1 MEIGESSVQ
10 DGYAEVWWEG
20 SHYFLR
26 MLANQV
32 RARMLYFDRIDP
44 KWEGLYTLDLGCG
57 GGFLSEAL
65 ANRGARVIGI
75 DPWCAVLRVARAHSQ
90 ISKLNIQ
97 YVASAGESLPLDDS
111 CMDRVVCV
119 DTLEHVFDLKKVL
132 AEVYRVLRPGG
143 VFFFDTVNRTWLARI
158 LVVRLLEDIVRIMPR
173 GVHDPNKFIRPR
185 ELKEELSAL
194 GFRVAPMV
202 GMGPVR
208 INHKLEPVFGL
219 LPTNAIMYLGHAFK

>member
-1 MEIGESSVQ
+1 MEIAESSVQ

-44 KWEGLYTLDLGCG
+44 KWEGLDTLDLGCG

-65 ANRGARVIGI
+65 ANRGARVVGI
-75 DPWCAVLRVARAHSQ
+75 DPWFAVLRVARAHSLT
-90 ISKLNIQ
+90 SKLNIQ
-97 YVASAGESLPLDDS
+97 YVASAGESLPLDDN

-119 DTLEHVFDLKKVL
+119 DTLEHVLDLKKVL

-143 VFFFDTVNRTWLARI
+143 VFFFDTVNRNWLARI
-158 LVVRLLEDIVRIMPR
+158 LVVTLLEDIVRIMPR

-185 ELKEELSAL
+185 ELQEELSAL

>member
-1 MEIGESSVQ
+1 MRTQELSVQ
-10 DGYAEVWWEG
+10 DPYAEAWWG
-20 SHYFLR
+20 RPQYFLR

-44 KWEGLYTLDLGCG
+44 RWEGLDTLDLGCG
-57 GGFLSEAL
+57 GGFMSEAL
-65 ANRGARVIGI
+65 AGRGARVVGI
-75 DPWCAVLRVARAHSQ
+75 DPWVAVLHVARKHSRT
-90 ISKLNIQ
+90 SKLDIQ
-97 YVASAGESLPLDDS
+97 YVAGVGESLPFDDN

-119 DTLEHVFDLKKVL
+119 DTLEHVPDLKKVL

-143 VFFFDTVNRTWLARI
+143 IFFFDTINRTWLTRI
-158 LVVRLLEDIVRIMPR
+158 LVITLLEDITRIMPR
-173 GVHDPNKFIRPR
+173 GVHDPDKFIRPR
-185 ELKEELSAL
+185 ELREELMGL

-219 LPTNAIMYLGHAFK
+219 LPSTAIMYLGHAFK